1 MGRKPCCS
9 RDGLR
14 RGAWT
19 QEEDKI
25 LSAYIKAHGEGR
37 WRSLPSRAGLK
48 RCGKSC
54 RLRWLNYL
62 RPDIK
67 RGNISQEEDDLIIRL
82 HKLLGN
88 KWSLIAGRLPG
99 RTDNEIKNYWNT
111 HLSKT
116 IKQGNGHDEHQN
128 KTEMKKERTLVA
140 VVETTNNVVRTKA
153 RRCTSN
159 VFITTPP
166 HHPQFDDQ
174 NEEHLNTGSVL
185 LHGIHEAENGEE
197 NCTTGHEIESWWDA
211 LMDFNVNDWN
221 WINESSPS
229 PPPIHNINATEAEA
243 EAEGDDHHHHH
254 HQVMIESEPTDETK
268 KPDLDLDLNALA
280 AFLDWE
286 TYA

>member
-116 IKQGNGHDEHQN
+116 IIKHGNEHEHQN
-128 KTEMKKERTLVA
+128 KIEMKKEKTLA
-140 VVETTNNVVRTKA
+140 IVETNNVVRTKA

-159 VFITTPP
+159 VFITTTPQQQP
-166 HHPQFDDQ
+166 HFDDH
-174 NEEHLNTGSVL
+174 NEEHVNTGVL
-185 LHGIHEAENGEE
+185 LHGNETANGDEN
-197 NCTTGHEIESWWDA
+197 NGHEIESWWDA
-211 LMDFNVNDWN
+211 LMDFNMNDDWT
-221 WINESSPS
+221 WMNEASS
-229 PPPIHNINATEAEA
+229 PPIHNINAAEV
-243 EAEGDDHHHHH
+243 EGDDDDDHH
-254 HQVMIESEPTDETK
+254 HQVMIESEADETR